1 MGPVQLQVSSC
12 SLPSYITEFGKSRSE
27 ALAVLE
33 NSRLTELFWLQSGL
47 SNQGLTLDMP
57 TGRLDGFVSSAAE
70 ANSLLVSSQSTAEQL
85 TQQFAQQGFSQDEMI
100 TLSGKTYE
108 ANAPSVAAS
117 VMLQV
122 FPSWNNK

>member
-1 MGPVQLQVSSC
+1 MQLQVSSC
-12 SLPSYITEFGKSRSE
+12 SLPSYITELGKRRSE

-33 NSRLTELFWLQSGL
+33 NSRLTELFWLQTGL

-117 VMLQV
+117 VMLQA
-122 FPSWNNK
+122 FLS